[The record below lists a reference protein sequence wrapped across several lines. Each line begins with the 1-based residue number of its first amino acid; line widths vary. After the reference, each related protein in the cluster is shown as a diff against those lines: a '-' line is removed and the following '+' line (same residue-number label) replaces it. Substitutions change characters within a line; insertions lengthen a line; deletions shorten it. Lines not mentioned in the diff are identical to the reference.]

1 MFKISLV
8 FVWLSV
14 LLSSATAVRPW
25 LSFPLSDWAFL
36 AGILVS
42 LPKIT
47 VLCSSGVQLT
57 RIFYFLGAALIVLG
71 AVISGWDHAPPEQIL
86 LYTIKIA
93 YTFVIYIPV
102 FNWASVNK
110 NFFDKL
116 RHAWIYSGAI
126 AGVSATLQKY
136 NNGSLLGI
144 EAVYGRMTGL
154 TEHPNELGMVTALI
168 MPLIVHKLVAERGLW
183 MLLCN
188 ICLLAM
194 ILAGLLLSQSITAL
208 IGGLVGT
215 TGGLVVTC
223 WRSHSRIR
231 AIWAGFI
238 IIICLAPLGYLM
250 QDTFGEFWERIIFTK
265 RGDQQ
270 TTLDSR
276 ILGFYE
282 IALKSGGINLRGS
295 GVNAVV
301 DSEGNS
307 VHNMFLRVGVE
318 VGLCG
323 LIGILIITGSILR
336 IAIQKIRL
344 ARPDDIGAKVSVLWS
359 YVVFLVGGQASP
371 VLLQRNLWLPAMLI
385 LARDTKAEE
394 SSKPL
399 SRSSQGGWS
408 PTLANA
414 RR

>member
-1 MFKISLV
+1 M
-8 FVWLSV
+8 
-14 LLSSATAVRPW
+14 
-25 LSFPLSDWAFL
+25 

-47 VLCSSGVQLT
+47 ILCSSGVHPT
-57 RIFYFLGAALIVLG
+57 RILYFLGAALVVLG
-71 AVISGWDHAPPEQIL
+71 AVISGWDRAPPDQIL
-86 LYTIKIA
+86 LYALKIA

-102 FNWASVNK
+102 LNWASADK
-110 NFFDKL
+110 KFLDKL
-116 RHAWIYSGAI
+116 KHAWIYSGAI
-126 AGVSATLQKY
+126 AGASAALQKY
-136 NNGSLLGI
+136 NNGSLLGV

-168 MPLIVHKLVAERGLW
+168 MPLIVHKLMAERGLW

-188 ICLLAM
+188 LCLLGI
-194 ILAGLLLSQSITAL
+194 ILAGLLLSQSMTAL

-215 TGGLVVTC
+215 TGCFLVTC
-223 WRSHSRIR
+223 WRSYNRIR
-231 AIWAGFI
+231 AIWAGVI
-238 IIICLAPLGYLM
+238 VLICLAPMGYLM
-250 QDTFGEFWERIIFTK
+250 QETLSEFWERIIFTR

-276 ILGFYE
+276 LLGFYE
-282 IALKSGGINLRGS
+282 IALKSGGINVRGS

-323 LIGILIITGSILR
+323 LFGILIITGFILH

-344 ARPDDIGAKVSVLWS
+344 ARPDDLGAKISVLWS

-385 LARDTKAEE
+385 LARETKRVE
-394 SSKPL
+394 SQRHL
-399 SRSSQGGWS
+399 SRSSRGAWS
-408 PTLANA
+408 PTLANT
-414 RR
+414 RGS